1 MTPTT
6 PPTTAATFRWSD
18 LAADRPMALLE
29 RRRVIGQQAMISRV
43 ALDKG
48 CMVPTHAH
56 DNEQIAC
63 LLSGRMRFG
72 IGAEGTPQRREVTL
86 SAGEVLLL
94 PGGVPHS
101 AEALEDSVI
110 LDVFSPPSER
120 TGIDRR

>member
-1 MTPTT
+1 MT
-6 PPTTAATFRWSD
+6 PPTTAETFRWSD
-18 LAADRPMALLE
+18 LPADRPMALLE

-43 ALDKG
+43 ALDRG
-48 CMVPTHAH
+48 CIVPTHAH

-63 LLSGRMRFG
+63 LLSGKMRFG
-72 IGAEGTPQRREVTL
+72 IGAEGTPQRRELTL
-86 SAGEVLLL
+86 NAGEVLLL
-94 PGGVPHS
+94 PGGIPHS